1 MNTYEIAQGLAEEL
15 LPAFYA
21 VPKFLDFSNPNQ
33 AAECG
38 LTFENKRALQL
49 SIMRTLDLADNDG
62 GRNSILVLNA
72 IAKAASNLFIM
83 QFR

>member
-1 MNTYEIAQGLAEEL
+1 MTIFDLAVGLAEAE
-15 LPAFYA
+15 LPAFYT

-33 AAECG
+33 DAECG